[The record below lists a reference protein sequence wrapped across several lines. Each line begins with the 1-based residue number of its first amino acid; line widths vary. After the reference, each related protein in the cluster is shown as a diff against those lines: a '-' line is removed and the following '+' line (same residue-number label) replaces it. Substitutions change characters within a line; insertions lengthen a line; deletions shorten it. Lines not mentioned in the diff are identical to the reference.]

1 MKWLEIRNY
10 EKKFRPLTFFI
21 GGRGIGKTYSSIQYL
36 IERGDLFLYLRNTQI
51 QIEESCSLMGN
62 PFSSYNRDHGRN
74 IKLVPEK
81 KHFLIVDEVENDVDD
96 EKPIQKLVGY
106 AAALSTFE
114 NLRGVDLSEVRYV
127 LFDEFIEKRTLAFN
141 QFDSF
146 SHMYETVSR
155 NRELLGEPPLICFML
170 SNSQSLF
177 NPILQGYGIV
187 RQIETMIVNGQD
199 THTDQD
205 YFICLCK
212 DQEVSQK
219 KQNTA
224 LYRLSRNS
232 HIYRENIE
240 NDFVND
246 DFSGI
251 QNVKLAEYSPL
262 CCYDDIFIYKHKSQ
276 PIYHVTWTSGTC
288 QKFRPEERSLFLR
301 AFGVNLRMLIPLN
314 RVTFSDASI
323 KHKLET
329 EVLKI

>member
-36 IERGDLFLYLRNTQI
+36 VERGDLFLYLRNTQT

-62 PFSSYNRDHGRN
+62 PFLSYNRDHDRN

-81 KHFLIVDEVENDVDD
+81 KHFLIVDEVENSEDA
-96 EKPIQKLVGY
+96 EKPVQKLLGY

-114 NLRGVDLSEVRYV
+114 NLRGVDMSEVKFV
-127 LFDEFIEKRTLAFN
+127 LFDEFIEKRTLSFN

-155 NRELLGEPPLICFML
+155 NRELLGDRPLICFML
-170 SNSQSLF
+170 SNSQNLF

-187 RQIETMIVNGQD
+187 HQIEKMIVYGQD

-205 YFICLCK
+205 YFVCLCK
-212 DQEVSQK
+212 DQEVSKK

-224 LYRLSRNS
+224 LYRLARNS

-251 QNVKLAEYSPL
+251 ESVNLREYTPL

-288 QKFRPEERSLFLR
+288 QRFQESERSLFLR
-301 AFGVNLRMLIPLN
+301 SFGASLRMLIPLN
-314 RVTFSDASI
+314 KVTFSDASI

>member
-36 IERGDLFLYLRNTQI
+36 VERGDLFLYLRNTQT

-62 PFSSYNRDHGRN
+62 PFLSYNRDHGRN

-81 KHFLIVDEVENDVDD
+81 KHFLIVDEVENSEDN
-96 EKPIQKLVGY
+96 EKPVQKLIGY

-114 NLRGVDLSEVRYV
+114 NLRGVDMSEVKFV
-127 LFDEFIEKRTLAFN
+127 LFDEFIEKRTLSFN

-155 NRELLGEPPLICFML
+155 NREILGDSPLICFML
-170 SNSQSLF
+170 SNSQNLF

-187 RQIETMIVNGQD
+187 HQIEKMIVYGQD

-219 KQNTA
+219 KQDTA
-224 LYRLSRNS
+224 LYRLARNS

-251 QNVKLAEYSPL
+251 ESVNLREYTPI

-276 PIYHVTWTSGTC
+276 PIYHVSWTSGTC
-288 QKFRPEERSLFLR
+288 QHFQESERSLFLR
-301 AFGVNLRMLIPLN
+301 SFGASLRMLIPLN
-314 RVTFSDASI
+314 KVTFSDASI

-329 EVLKI
+329 EVLKL

>member
-36 IERGDLFLYLRNTQI
+36 VEREDLFLYLRNTQT

-62 PFSSYNRDHGRN
+62 PFLSYNRDHGRN

-81 KHFLIVDEVENDVDD
+81 KHFLIVDEVETSEDN
-96 EKPIQKLVGY
+96 EKPVQKLIGY

-114 NLRGVDLSEVRYV
+114 NLRGVDMSEVKFI
-127 LFDEFIEKRTLAFN
+127 LFDEFIEKRTLSFN

-155 NRELLGEPPLICFML
+155 NRELLGDPPLICFML

-187 RQIETMIVNGQD
+187 HQIEKMIVYGQD

-205 YFICLCK
+205 YFVCLCK

-224 LYRLSRNS
+224 LYRLARNS

-251 QNVKLAEYSPL
+251 ESVNLREYTPL
-262 CCYDDIFIYKHKSQ
+262 CCYNDIFIYKHKSQ

-288 QKFRPEERSLFLR
+288 QHFQESERSLFLR
-301 AFGVNLRMLIPLN
+301 SFGASLRMLIPLN
-314 RVTFSDASI
+314 KVTFSDASI
-323 KHKLET
+323 KHKLEA

>member
-21 GGRGIGKTYSSIQYL
+21 GGRGIGKTYSSIEYL
-36 IERGDLFLYLRNTQI
+36 VENEELFLYLRNTQT

-62 PFSSYNRDHGRN
+62 PFLSYNRDHDRN
-74 IKLVPEK
+74 IKLVPEN
-81 KHFLIVDEVENDVDD
+81 KHFLIVDEVENSEDN
-96 EKPIQKLVGY
+96 EKPVQKLIGY

-114 NLRGVDLSEVRYV
+114 NLRGVDMSEVKFV
-127 LFDEFIEKRTLAFN
+127 LFDEFIEKRTLSFN

-155 NRELLGEPPLICFML
+155 NRELLGDPPLICFML
-170 SNSQSLF
+170 SNSQNLF

-187 RQIETMIVNGQD
+187 HQIEKMIVYGQD

-224 LYRLSRNS
+224 LYRLARNS

-251 QNVKLAEYSPL
+251 ENVNLREYTPL

-276 PIYHVTWTSGTC
+276 PIYHVSWTSGTC
-288 QKFRPEERSLFLR
+288 QHFQESERSLFLR
-301 AFGVNLRMLIPLN
+301 SFGASLRMLIPLN
-314 RVTFSDASI
+314 KVTFSDASI

-329 EVLKI
+329 EVLKL

>member
-36 IERGDLFLYLRNTQI
+36 VERGDLFLYLRNTQT
-51 QIEESCSLMGN
+51 QIDESCSLMGN
-62 PFSSYNRDHGRN
+62 PFLRYNQDHGRN

-81 KHFLIVDEVENDVDD
+81 KHFLIVDEVENPED
-96 EKPIQKLVGY
+96 EKPVQKLIGY

-114 NLRGVDLSEVRYV
+114 NLRGVDMSDVKYV
-127 LFDEFIEKRTLAFN
+127 LFDEFIEKRTLSFN

-155 NRELLGEPPLICFML
+155 NRELLGDPPLICFML

-187 RQIETMIVNGQD
+187 HQIEKMIVYGQD

-205 YFICLCK
+205 YFVCLCK

-224 LYRLSRNS
+224 LYRLARNS

-251 QNVKLAEYSPL
+251 ESVNLREYTPL

-288 QKFRPEERSLFLR
+288 QHFQESERSLFLR
-301 AFGVNLRMLIPLN
+301 SFGASLRMLIPLN
-314 RVTFSDASI
+314 KVTFSDASI
-323 KHKLET
+323 KHKLER

>member
-21 GGRGIGKTYSSIQYL
+21 GGRGIGKTYSSIEYL
-36 IERGDLFLYLRNTQI
+36 VEREDLFLYLRNTQT

-62 PFSSYNRDHGRN
+62 PFLSYNRDHGRN

-81 KHFLIVDEVENDVDD
+81 KHFLIVDEVENSEDN
-96 EKPIQKLVGY
+96 EKPVQKLIGY

-114 NLRGVDLSEVRYV
+114 NLRGVDMSEVKFV
-127 LFDEFIEKRTLAFN
+127 LFDEFIEKRTLSFN

-155 NRELLGEPPLICFML
+155 NRELLGDPPLICFML

-187 RQIETMIVNGQD
+187 HQIEKMIVYGQD

-205 YFICLCK
+205 YFVCLCK

-219 KQNTA
+219 KQDTA
-224 LYRLSRNS
+224 LYRLARNS

-251 QNVKLAEYSPL
+251 ESVNLREYTPI

-276 PIYHVTWTSGTC
+276 PIYHVSWTSGTC
-288 QKFRPEERSLFLR
+288 QHFQESERSLFLR
-301 AFGVNLRMLIPLN
+301 SFGASLRMLIPLN
-314 RVTFSDASI
+314 KVTFSDASI

-329 EVLKI
+329 EVLKL

>member
-21 GGRGIGKTYSSIQYL
+21 GGRGIGKTYSSIEYL
-36 IERGDLFLYLRNTQI
+36 IENGDLFLYLRNTQT

-62 PFSSYNRDHGRN
+62 PFLSYNRDHGRN

-81 KHFLIVDEVENDVDD
+81 KHFLIVDEVENSEDN
-96 EKPIQKLVGY
+96 EKPVQKLIGY

-114 NLRGVDLSEVRYV
+114 NLRGVDMSEVKFV
-127 LFDEFIEKRTLAFN
+127 LFDEFIEKRTLSFN

-155 NRELLGEPPLICFML
+155 NRELLGDPPLICFML

-187 RQIETMIVNGQD
+187 HQIEKMIVYGQD

-205 YFICLCK
+205 YFVCLCK

-224 LYRLSRNS
+224 LYRLARNS

-251 QNVKLAEYSPL
+251 ESVNLREYTPL
-262 CCYDDIFIYKHKSQ
+262 CCYNDIFIYKHKSQ
-276 PIYHVTWTSGTC
+276 PIYHVSWTSGTC
-288 QKFRPEERSLFLR
+288 QHFQESERSLFLR
-301 AFGVNLRMLIPLN
+301 SFGASLRMLIPLN
-314 RVTFSDASI
+314 KVTFSDASI

-329 EVLKI
+329 EVLNL